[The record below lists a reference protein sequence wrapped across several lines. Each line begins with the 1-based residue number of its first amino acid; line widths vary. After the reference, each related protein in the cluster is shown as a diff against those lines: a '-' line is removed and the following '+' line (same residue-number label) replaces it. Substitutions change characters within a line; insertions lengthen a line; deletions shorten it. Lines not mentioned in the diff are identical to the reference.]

1 MEQQPDLAIRYR
13 LFLDLARQVPGA
25 EPAAIE
31 TYLQFGRV
39 ARARVASQETF
50 LARFGLSEGK
60 LVVLQLLHQAPR
72 ERRTP
77 SALAGAAGVTRGT
90 MTGLLAGLE
99 RAGLVTRAVHPDDAR
114 MFTIELTAPARDL
127 LERVLPERVAR
138 IMAFMAALTPDEQC
152 QLRGLLAKLE
162 GAMSALSSP

>member
-1 MEQQPDLAIRYR
+1 
-13 LFLDLARQVPGA
+13 
-25 EPAAIE
+25 
-31 TYLQFGRV
+31 
-39 ARARVASQETF
+39 
-50 LARFGLSEGK
+50 
-60 LVVLQLLHQAPR
+60 LLHEAPR

-77 SALAGAAGVTRGT
+77 SALADAAGVTRGT

-114 MFTIELTAPARDL
+114 MFTIELAAPARDL

-138 IMAFMAALTPDEQC
+138 IMAFMAALTPEEQC